1 MIIDFHIH
9 TRFSYDS
16 MMSPRKILTIA
27 RQRGL
32 DGIVVCDHNTVKGG
46 LEVQKMNRD
55 NDFMVIAGAEI
66 ATDAGDVTG
75 IFLSEEIK
83 SRNFTEVAREIR
95 KQGGKL
101 ILNHPYRGHDLSKV
115 DFSLV
120 DFIEG
125 FNGRTAEADNRKA
138 VELARKYAIPIVAGS
153 DAHLYAEIGNC
164 KTHVADRET
173 LQIEKTEYRRSS
185 FWHITLSQYIKS
197 IKRRSFKIFFSATAV
212 HIKHCCKLIFAKK

>member
-1 MIIDFHIH
+1 
-9 TRFSYDS
+9 
-16 MMSPRKILTIA
+16 MMSPRKILAVA

-46 LEVQKMNRD
+46 LEVKKLNRD
-55 NDFMVIAGAEI
+55 SNFTVIVGAEI

-83 SRNFTEVAREIR
+83 SRKFAEVAEEIR
-95 KQGGKL
+95 KQGGKV
-101 ILNHPYRGHDLSKV
+101 ILNHPYKGHDLSKV

-125 FNGRTAEADNRKA
+125 FNGRTGEADNRKA
-138 VELARKYAIPIVAGS
+138 VELARRYAIPIVAGS

-164 KTHVADRET
+164 TTHVAGLDT
-173 LQIEKTEYRRSS
+173 LQIEKTGYRRSS
-185 FWHITLSQYIKS
+185 FRHITLSQYIKA
-197 IKRRSFKIFFSATAV
+197 IKRRSLKVFFSATAV
-212 HIKHCCKLIFAKK
+212 HIKHCYKRIFAG